1 MPELRVVAVSNDG
14 TRLVLKAADSTEYTL
29 PIDERLRAAVRGDRP
44 RLGQIEI
51 EVESHL
57 RPRDIQA
64 RIRAGATAEEV
75 AQLAGIPV
83 DRVRRFE
90 GPVLAERAFMA
101 ERARKT
107 PVRRPGENA
116 GPQLGEA
123 VQERLLLRGAEK
135 DTVQWDSW
143 RRDDGTW
150 EVLLVYRV
158 AGEPHSASWT
168 YDPPRRLVQ
177 AVDDEARS
185 LIGESDDLAAPEPSF
200 PFVPRIAR
208 LPRDRPLD
216 RARGTSRPSLPPLRA
231 RRGDRASERDS
242 LTSLLEAVPSFR
254 GDMVVPGTALRAR
267 TAGGARRANRRRR
280 SPRPPRPR
288 PVPPTRTSSC
298 PARSA
303 ATATGSSAPPTARPR
318 RTASVRAAARRSRA
332 GTRSCSARGARSRS
346 SGLRQSDRSH
356 ATVSPVSA
364 CCRLATVR
372 RRQVGIVRCGP
383 VSFRRGPG
391 ARATATGGRAPR
403 RPGGPASEDHSDH
416 EPTYRAAGM
425 PATASASTSWAPET
439 PEPQ

>member
-75 AQLAGIPV
+75 AQMAGIPV

-107 PVRRPGENA
+107 PVRRPGENS
-116 GPQLGEA
+116 GPPLGEA
-123 VQERLLLRGAEK
+123 VHERLLLRGAEK

-216 RARGTSRPSLPPLRA
+216 RPGDRERPSLPA
-231 RRGDRASERDS
+231 QASEPPEESTTATASGERDS

-254 GDMVVPGTALRAR
+254 GDLVVPERAPEPAAEEPESESEAEEPPAPAAS
-267 TAGGARRANRRRR
+267 AGSAYADVLMPRSVGSHRDRLVGSTDRQAEADGVRPGRRAA
-280 SPRPPRPR
+280 
-288 PVPPTRTSSC
+288 VPSWDEI
-298 PARSA
+298 
-303 ATATGSSAPPTARPR
+303 
-318 RTASVRAAARRSRA
+318 VF
-332 GTRSCSARGARSRS
+332 GTRRKK
-346 SGLRQSDRSH
+346 Q
-356 ATVSPVSA
+356 
-364 CCRLATVR
+364 
-372 RRQVGIVRCGP
+372 
-383 VSFRRGPG
+383 
-391 ARATATGGRAPR
+391 
-403 RPGGPASEDHSDH
+403 E
-416 EPTYRAAGM
+416 
-425 PATASASTSWAPET
+425 
-439 PEPQ
+439 

>member
-1 MPELRVVAVSNDG
+1 MTSAGTTREVPMPELRVVAVSNDG

-64 RIRAGATAEEV
+64 RIRAGASAEEV
-75 AQLAGIPV
+75 ASMAGIPV

-123 VQERLLLRGAEK
+123 VQDRLMMRGVEK

-158 AGEPHSASWT
+158 AGEPHAASWT
-168 YDPPRRLVQ
+168 YDPPRRLV
-177 AVDDEARS
+177 AAIDDEARA
-185 LIGESDDLAAPEPSF
+185 LIGEADDTTVAPEPSF

-216 RARGTSRPSLPPLRA
+216 GPIDRERRPDRLAPPA
-231 RRGDRASERDS
+231 PEPAVSASSSDDAVAADGRDS

-254 GDMVVPGTALRAR
+254 GDLVVPERPPLPAAETPVPQVHELDDDEEAEEPPAASAGAGSAYADVLMPRAVAGHRDRLTGTTDRQAEADGVRP
-267 TAGGARRANRRRR
+267 GRRAA
-280 SPRPPRPR
+280 
-288 PVPPTRTSSC
+288 VPSWDEI
-298 PARSA
+298 
-303 ATATGSSAPPTARPR
+303 
-318 RTASVRAAARRSRA
+318 VF
-332 GTRSCSARGARSRS
+332 GTRRKKK
-346 SGLRQSDRSH
+346 
-356 ATVSPVSA
+356 
-364 CCRLATVR
+364 
-372 RRQVGIVRCGP
+372 
-383 VSFRRGPG
+383 
-391 ARATATGGRAPR
+391 
-403 RPGGPASEDHSDH
+403 E
-416 EPTYRAAGM
+416 
-425 PATASASTSWAPET
+425 
-439 PEPQ
+439 

>member
-107 PVRRPGENA
+107 PVRRPGENS
-116 GPQLGEA
+116 GPPLGEA

-177 AVDDEARS
+177 AVDDEARM
-185 LIGESDDLAAPEPSF
+185 LIGETDDLAAPEPSF

-216 RARGTSRPSLPPLRA
+216 RSADRERPSLPA
-231 RRGDRASERDS
+231 QASEPAEESTGERDS

-254 GDMVVPGTALRAR
+254 GDLVVPERPAPEPEEEPVAEPEAEEPPAPAAS
-267 TAGGARRANRRRR
+267 AGSAYADVLMPRSVGSHRDRLIGATDRQAEADGVRPGRRAA
-280 SPRPPRPR
+280 
-288 PVPPTRTSSC
+288 VPSWDEI
-298 PARSA
+298 
-303 ATATGSSAPPTARPR
+303 
-318 RTASVRAAARRSRA
+318 VF
-332 GTRSCSARGARSRS
+332 GTRRKK
-346 SGLRQSDRSH
+346 Q
-356 ATVSPVSA
+356 
-364 CCRLATVR
+364 
-372 RRQVGIVRCGP
+372 
-383 VSFRRGPG
+383 
-391 ARATATGGRAPR
+391 
-403 RPGGPASEDHSDH
+403 E
-416 EPTYRAAGM
+416 
-425 PATASASTSWAPET
+425 
-439 PEPQ
+439 

>member
-29 PIDERLRAAVRGDRP
+29 PIDERLRAAVRNDRA

-64 RIRAGATAEEV
+64 RIRAGASAEEV
-75 AQLAGIPV
+75 AQLGGIPV

-107 PVRRPGENA
+107 PVRRPGENT

-123 VQERLLLRGAEK
+123 VQERLTLRGAEK

-177 AVDDEARS
+177 AVDDEARA
-185 LIGESDDLAAPEPSF
+185 LIGETDDTIASQEPSF

-216 RARGTSRPSLPPLRA
+216 RALDRQMERPPAPLA
-231 RRGDRASERDS
+231 EPEEGGGERDS

-254 GDMVVPGTALRAR
+254 GDMVVPERPAPPEPPAAEPVQEPEAEEPVAPAASAGAGSAYADVLMPRSVAGHRDRLTGTTDRQAEADGVRP
-267 TAGGARRANRRRR
+267 GRRAA
-280 SPRPPRPR
+280 
-288 PVPPTRTSSC
+288 VPSWDEI
-298 PARSA
+298 
-303 ATATGSSAPPTARPR
+303 
-318 RTASVRAAARRSRA
+318 VF
-332 GTRSCSARGARSRS
+332 GTRRKK
-346 SGLRQSDRSH
+346 QD
-356 ATVSPVSA
+356 
-364 CCRLATVR
+364 
-372 RRQVGIVRCGP
+372 
-383 VSFRRGPG
+383 
-391 ARATATGGRAPR
+391 
-403 RPGGPASEDHSDH
+403 
-416 EPTYRAAGM
+416 
-425 PATASASTSWAPET
+425 
-439 PEPQ
+439 

>member
-14 TRLVLKAADSTEYTL
+14 TRLVLKAADATEYTL

-116 GPQLGEA
+116 AGPQLGEA
-123 VQERLLLRGAEK
+123 VQERLLLRGADK

-150 EVLLVYRV
+150 EVLLVYMV

-208 LPRDRPLD
+208 LPRERAERSMDRALD
-216 RARGTSRPSLPPLRA
+216 RALERPSLPA
-231 RRGDRASERDS
+231 QASEPAEEMTEERDS

-254 GDMVVPGTALRAR
+254 GDLVVPERPTEPDPEEPVVEPAAEEPPAPAAS
-267 TAGGARRANRRRR
+267 AGSAYADVLMPRSVGSHRDRLIGATDRQAEADGVRPGRRAA
-280 SPRPPRPR
+280 
-288 PVPPTRTSSC
+288 VPSWDEI
-298 PARSA
+298 
-303 ATATGSSAPPTARPR
+303 
-318 RTASVRAAARRSRA
+318 VF
-332 GTRSCSARGARSRS
+332 GTRRKK
-346 SGLRQSDRSH
+346 Q
-356 ATVSPVSA
+356 
-364 CCRLATVR
+364 
-372 RRQVGIVRCGP
+372 
-383 VSFRRGPG
+383 
-391 ARATATGGRAPR
+391 
-403 RPGGPASEDHSDH
+403 E
-416 EPTYRAAGM
+416 
-425 PATASASTSWAPET
+425 
-439 PEPQ
+439 

>member
-75 AQLAGIPV
+75 AQMAGIPV
-83 DRVRRFE
+83 ERVRRFE

-107 PVRRPGENA
+107 SVRRPGENS
-116 GPQLGEA
+116 GPPLGEA

-135 DTVQWDSW
+135 DTTLWDSW

-150 EVLLVYRV
+150 EVMLVYRV

-177 AVDDEARS
+177 AVDDEARA
-185 LIGESDDLAAPEPSF
+185 LIGETDDLAAPEPSF

-216 RARGTSRPSLPPLRA
+216 RSLDRELREPRERPSLPAAAADAAEEAPAER
-231 RRGDRASERDS
+231 ERDS

-254 GDMVVPGTALRAR
+254 GDLVVPERPTEPPAEEPVEEAEAEEPPAPAAS
-267 TAGGARRANRRRR
+267 AGSAYADILMPRSVGSHRDRLTGSTDRQAEADGVRPGRRAA
-280 SPRPPRPR
+280 
-288 PVPPTRTSSC
+288 VPSWDEI
-298 PARSA
+298 
-303 ATATGSSAPPTARPR
+303 
-318 RTASVRAAARRSRA
+318 VF
-332 GTRSCSARGARSRS
+332 GTRRKK
-346 SGLRQSDRSH
+346 Q
-356 ATVSPVSA
+356 
-364 CCRLATVR
+364 
-372 RRQVGIVRCGP
+372 
-383 VSFRRGPG
+383 
-391 ARATATGGRAPR
+391 
-403 RPGGPASEDHSDH
+403 E
-416 EPTYRAAGM
+416 
-425 PATASASTSWAPET
+425 
-439 PEPQ
+439 

>member
-1 MPELRVVAVSNDG
+1 VAVSNDG

-64 RIRAGATAEEV
+64 RIRAGASAEEV

-123 VQERLLLRGAEK
+123 VQERLTLRGAEK

-168 YDPPRRLVQ
+168 YDPPRRLVA

-185 LIGESDDLAAPEPSF
+185 LIGESDDLAATPEPSF

-216 RARGTSRPSLPPLRA
+216 RALERPERPALPSPEPVEE
-231 RRGDRASERDS
+231 SERDS

-254 GDMVVPGTALRAR
+254 GDMVVPERPSEPPEEPAVEPEAEEPPAPAAS
-267 TAGGARRANRRRR
+267 AGSAYADVLMPRSVGAHRDRLIGSTDRQAEADGVRPGRRAA
-280 SPRPPRPR
+280 
-288 PVPPTRTSSC
+288 VPSWDEI
-298 PARSA
+298 
-303 ATATGSSAPPTARPR
+303 
-318 RTASVRAAARRSRA
+318 VF
-332 GTRSCSARGARSRS
+332 GTRRKK
-346 SGLRQSDRSH
+346 QD
-356 ATVSPVSA
+356 
-364 CCRLATVR
+364 
-372 RRQVGIVRCGP
+372 
-383 VSFRRGPG
+383 
-391 ARATATGGRAPR
+391 
-403 RPGGPASEDHSDH
+403 
-416 EPTYRAAGM
+416 
-425 PATASASTSWAPET
+425 
-439 PEPQ
+439 

>member
-1 MPELRVVAVSNDG
+1 MTSAGTTREVPMPELRVVAVSNDG

-64 RIRAGATAEEV
+64 RIRAGASAEEV

-123 VQERLLLRGAEK
+123 VQERLLIRGAEK

-150 EVLLVYRV
+150 EVLLVYLV

-216 RARGTSRPSLPPLRA
+216 RALDRQMERPSLPPSEPVDEGA
-231 RRGDRASERDS
+231 GDRDS

-254 GDMVVPGTALRAR
+254 GDMVVPERPSTTELPPAEEPAPEPE
-267 TAGGARRANRRRR
+267 TEEPPAPAASAGAGSAYADVLMPRSVGSHRDRLVGATDRQAEADGVRPGRRAA
-280 SPRPPRPR
+280 
-288 PVPPTRTSSC
+288 VPSWDEI
-298 PARSA
+298 
-303 ATATGSSAPPTARPR
+303 
-318 RTASVRAAARRSRA
+318 VF
-332 GTRSCSARGARSRS
+332 GTRRKK
-346 SGLRQSDRSH
+346 QD
-356 ATVSPVSA
+356 
-364 CCRLATVR
+364 
-372 RRQVGIVRCGP
+372 
-383 VSFRRGPG
+383 
-391 ARATATGGRAPR
+391 
-403 RPGGPASEDHSDH
+403 
-416 EPTYRAAGM
+416 
-425 PATASASTSWAPET
+425 
-439 PEPQ
+439 

>member
-29 PIDERLRAAVRGDRP
+29 PIDERLRAAVRNDRA

-64 RIRAGATAEEV
+64 RIRAGASAEEV
-75 AQLAGIPV
+75 AQFAGIPV

-107 PVRRPGENA
+107 PVRRPGENT

-123 VQERLLLRGAEK
+123 VQERLLLRGADKE
-135 DTVQWDSW
+135 TVQWDSW

-185 LIGESDDLAAPEPSF
+185 LIGETDEVAAPEPSF

-216 RARGTSRPSLPPLRA
+216 RALDRQIERPAPPPPPEPEERI
-231 RRGDRASERDS
+231 GGVTASERDS

-254 GDMVVPGTALRAR
+254 GDMVVPERPSQPEPSAIEPAAQEPEAEEPPAASAGAGSAYADVLMPRAVAGHRDRLTGTTDRQAEADGVRP
-267 TAGGARRANRRRR
+267 GRRAA
-280 SPRPPRPR
+280 
-288 PVPPTRTSSC
+288 VPSWDEI
-298 PARSA
+298 
-303 ATATGSSAPPTARPR
+303 
-318 RTASVRAAARRSRA
+318 VF
-332 GTRSCSARGARSRS
+332 GTRRKK
-346 SGLRQSDRSH
+346 QD
-356 ATVSPVSA
+356 
-364 CCRLATVR
+364 
-372 RRQVGIVRCGP
+372 
-383 VSFRRGPG
+383 
-391 ARATATGGRAPR
+391 
-403 RPGGPASEDHSDH
+403 
-416 EPTYRAAGM
+416 
-425 PATASASTSWAPET
+425 
-439 PEPQ
+439 

>member
-1 MPELRVVAVSNDG
+1 MTSAGTTREVPMPELRVVAVSNDG

-29 PIDERLRAAVRGDRP
+29 PIDERLRAAVRNDRA

-64 RIRAGATAEEV
+64 RIRAGASAEEV

-107 PVRRPGENA
+107 PVRRPGENS

-158 AGEPHSASWT
+158 AGEVHTASWT

-177 AVDDEARS
+177 AVDDEARA
-185 LIGESDDLAAPEPSF
+185 LIGETDDTIAAAPEPSF

-216 RARGTSRPSLPPLRA
+216 RAL
-231 RRGDRASERDS
+231 DRQLDRHQLERTPAPVEPEDERDS

-254 GDMVVPGTALRAR
+254 GDMVVPEQPDSSEHAEEPAAEEPPAPAASAGAGAAYADVLMPRAVSGHRDRLTGTTDRQAEADGVRP
-267 TAGGARRANRRRR
+267 GRRAA
-280 SPRPPRPR
+280 
-288 PVPPTRTSSC
+288 VPSWDEI
-298 PARSA
+298 
-303 ATATGSSAPPTARPR
+303 
-318 RTASVRAAARRSRA
+318 VF
-332 GTRSCSARGARSRS
+332 GTRRKK
-346 SGLRQSDRSH
+346 QD
-356 ATVSPVSA
+356 
-364 CCRLATVR
+364 
-372 RRQVGIVRCGP
+372 
-383 VSFRRGPG
+383 
-391 ARATATGGRAPR
+391 
-403 RPGGPASEDHSDH
+403 
-416 EPTYRAAGM
+416 
-425 PATASASTSWAPET
+425 
-439 PEPQ
+439 

>member
-29 PIDERLRAAVRGDRP
+29 PIDERLRAAVRNDRA

-64 RIRAGATAEEV
+64 RIRAGASAEEV

-107 PVRRPGENA
+107 PVRRPGENT

-123 VQERLLLRGAEK
+123 VAERLLLRGADKES
-135 DTVQWDSW
+135 VQWDSW

-158 AGEPHSASWT
+158 ATEPHSASWT

-177 AVDDEARS
+177 AVDDEARA
-185 LIGESDDLAAPEPSF
+185 LIGESDDTPEPSF

-216 RARGTSRPSLPPLRA
+216 RALDRQTSERGERTAQSGGEDDETQVAEEAAAGERER
-231 RRGDRASERDS
+231 ERDS

-254 GDMVVPGTALRAR
+254 GDMVVPESVKSAQSEEESEAEVEEPPAPAASAGAGSAYADVLMPRAVAGHRDRLTGTTDRQAEADGVRP
-267 TAGGARRANRRRR
+267 GRRAA
-280 SPRPPRPR
+280 
-288 PVPPTRTSSC
+288 VPSWDEI
-298 PARSA
+298 
-303 ATATGSSAPPTARPR
+303 
-318 RTASVRAAARRSRA
+318 VF
-332 GTRSCSARGARSRS
+332 GTRRKK
-346 SGLRQSDRSH
+346 
-356 ATVSPVSA
+356 
-364 CCRLATVR
+364 
-372 RRQVGIVRCGP
+372 
-383 VSFRRGPG
+383 
-391 ARATATGGRAPR
+391 
-403 RPGGPASEDHSDH
+403 
-416 EPTYRAAGM
+416 
-425 PATASASTSWAPET
+425 PE
-439 PEPQ
+439 

>member
-1 MPELRVVAVSNDG
+1 MTSAGTTREVPMPELRVVAVSNDG

-29 PIDERLRAAVRGDRP
+29 PIDERLRAAVRNDRA

-64 RIRAGATAEEV
+64 RIRAGASAEEV

-107 PVRRPGENA
+107 PVRRPGENT

-123 VQERLLLRGAEK
+123 VAERLLLRGAEK
-135 DTVQWDSW
+135 ETVQWDSW

-158 AGEPHSASWT
+158 AGEPHSATWT

-177 AVDDEARS
+177 AVDDEARA
-185 LIGESDDLAAPEPSF
+185 LIGETDDTPEPSF

-216 RARGTSRPSLPPLRA
+216 RTADRSVPSIPGPAQETGERA
-231 RRGDRASERDS
+231 AERERERDS

-254 GDMVVPGTALRAR
+254 GDMVVPDTAA
-267 TAGGARRANRRRR
+267 
-280 SPRPPRPR
+280 
-288 PVPPTRTSSC
+288 
-298 PARSA
+298 PAA
-303 ATATGSSAPPTARPR
+303 ATTAAEE
-318 RTASVRAAARRSRA
+318 TEEEAEAA
-332 GTRSCSARGARSRS
+332 
-346 SGLRQSDRSH
+346 
-356 ATVSPVSA
+356 
-364 CCRLATVR
+364 
-372 RRQVGIVRCGP
+372 
-383 VSFRRGPG
+383 
-391 ARATATGGRAPR
+391 
-403 RPGGPASEDHSDH
+403 
-416 EPTYRAAGM
+416 EP
-425 PATASASTSWAPET
+425 PATASAAGAGSAYADVLMPRSVAGHRERLTGTTDRQAEADGVRPGRRAAVPSWDEIVFGT
-439 PEPQ
+439 RRKKQE

>member
-29 PIDERLRAAVRGDRP
+29 PIDERLRAAVRNDRA

-64 RIRAGATAEEV
+64 RIRAGASAEEV
-75 AQLAGIPV
+75 AQMAGIPV
-83 DRVRRFE
+83 ERVRRFE

-107 PVRRPGENA
+107 PVRRQGETT

-123 VQERLLLRGAEK
+123 VAERLLLRGAEK
-135 DTVQWDSW
+135 DTVLWDSW

-177 AVDDEARS
+177 AVDDEARA
-185 LIGESDDLAAPEPSF
+185 LIGETTQAQAQAQEPSF

-216 RARGTSRPSLPPLRA
+216 RALDRPTERQDREARA
-231 RRGDRASERDS
+231 EEQQAEERDS

-254 GDMVVPGTALRAR
+254 GDMVVPAPPSGPPDAVPAAAEVPQEPAEETAPAASAGSAYADVLMPRAVAGHRDRLVGTTDRQAEADGVRP
-267 TAGGARRANRRRR
+267 GRRATVPSWDEIVFGSRRKK
-280 SPRPPRPR
+280 
-288 PVPPTRTSSC
+288 
-298 PARSA
+298 
-303 ATATGSSAPPTARPR
+303 
-318 RTASVRAAARRSRA
+318 
-332 GTRSCSARGARSRS
+332 
-346 SGLRQSDRSH
+346 Q
-356 ATVSPVSA
+356 
-364 CCRLATVR
+364 
-372 RRQVGIVRCGP
+372 
-383 VSFRRGPG
+383 
-391 ARATATGGRAPR
+391 
-403 RPGGPASEDHSDH
+403 E
-416 EPTYRAAGM
+416 
-425 PATASASTSWAPET
+425 
-439 PEPQ
+439 

>member
-29 PIDERLRAAVRGDRP
+29 PIDERLRAAVRNDRA

-64 RIRAGATAEEV
+64 RIRAGASAEEV

-107 PVRRPGENA
+107 PVRRPGENT

-123 VQERLLLRGAEK
+123 VQERLLLRGADK
-135 DTVQWDSW
+135 DSVQWDSW

-150 EVLLVYRV
+150 EVLLVYLV

-185 LIGESDDLAAPEPSF
+185 LIGESDDTITTVPEPSF

-216 RARGTSRPSLPPLRA
+216 RALDRQLERPTPPPEPVA
-231 RRGDRASERDS
+231 DESDS

-254 GDMVVPGTALRAR
+254 GDMVVPERPTAPPEPPETEPAVEPEVEEPPAPAASAGAGSAYADVLMPRTVAGHRDRLTGTTDRQAEADGVRP
-267 TAGGARRANRRRR
+267 GRRAA
-280 SPRPPRPR
+280 
-288 PVPPTRTSSC
+288 VPSWDEI
-298 PARSA
+298 
-303 ATATGSSAPPTARPR
+303 
-318 RTASVRAAARRSRA
+318 VF
-332 GTRSCSARGARSRS
+332 GTRRKK
-346 SGLRQSDRSH
+346 QD
-356 ATVSPVSA
+356 
-364 CCRLATVR
+364 
-372 RRQVGIVRCGP
+372 
-383 VSFRRGPG
+383 
-391 ARATATGGRAPR
+391 
-403 RPGGPASEDHSDH
+403 
-416 EPTYRAAGM
+416 
-425 PATASASTSWAPET
+425 
-439 PEPQ
+439 

>member
-29 PIDERLRAAVRGDRP
+29 PIDERLRAAVRNDRA

-64 RIRAGATAEEV
+64 RIRSGASAEEV
-75 AQLAGIPV
+75 AQMAGIPV
-83 DRVRRFE
+83 ERVRRFE

-107 PVRRPGENA
+107 PVRRQGEST

-123 VQERLLLRGAEK
+123 VSERLLLRGAEK
-135 DTVQWDSW
+135 DTVLWDSW

-185 LIGESDDLAAPEPSF
+185 LIGETTQAQQQAQEPSF

-216 RARGTSRPSLPPLRA
+216 RALERQLDRQDRQDRDGRDPREAREAREARA
-231 RRGDRASERDS
+231 EERTAEAEERDS

-254 GDMVVPGTALRAR
+254 GDMVVP
-267 TAGGARRANRRRR
+267 
-280 SPRPPRPR
+280 
-288 PVPPTRTSSC
+288 
-298 PARSA
+298 
-303 ATATGSSAPPTARPR
+303 APPTAPPD
-318 RTASVRAAARRSRA
+318 AVPAAADPAAEVEQETAAPAASAGSAYADVLMPRAVAGHRDRLVGTTDRQAEADGVRPGRR
-332 GTRSCSARGARSRS
+332 
-346 SGLRQSDRSH
+346 
-356 ATVSPVSA
+356 ATVPSWDEIVFGS
-364 CCRLATVR
+364 R
-372 RRQVGIVRCGP
+372 RKKQ
-383 VSFRRGPG
+383 
-391 ARATATGGRAPR
+391 
-403 RPGGPASEDHSDH
+403 E
-416 EPTYRAAGM
+416 
-425 PATASASTSWAPET
+425 
-439 PEPQ
+439 

>member
-29 PIDERLRAAVRGDRP
+29 PIDERLRAAVRNDRA

-64 RIRAGATAEEV
+64 RIRAGASAEEV
-75 AQLAGIPV
+75 AQFAGIPV

-107 PVRRPGENA
+107 PVRRPGENT

-123 VQERLLLRGAEK
+123 VQERLLLRGADKE
-135 DTVQWDSW
+135 TVQWDSW

-185 LIGESDDLAAPEPSF
+185 LIGETDDVAAPEPSF

-216 RARGTSRPSLPPLRA
+216 RALDRQMERPTAPPPPSEPEEHI
-231 RRGDRASERDS
+231 ASVSAGERDS

-254 GDMVVPGTALRAR
+254 GDMVVPERPAPPEPPAIEPAAQEPEADEPPAAAASAGAGSAYADVLMPRAVAGHRDRLTGTTDRQAEADGVRP
-267 TAGGARRANRRRR
+267 GRRAA
-280 SPRPPRPR
+280 
-288 PVPPTRTSSC
+288 VPTWDEI
-298 PARSA
+298 
-303 ATATGSSAPPTARPR
+303 
-318 RTASVRAAARRSRA
+318 VF
-332 GTRSCSARGARSRS
+332 GTRRKK
-346 SGLRQSDRSH
+346 QD
-356 ATVSPVSA
+356 
-364 CCRLATVR
+364 
-372 RRQVGIVRCGP
+372 
-383 VSFRRGPG
+383 
-391 ARATATGGRAPR
+391 
-403 RPGGPASEDHSDH
+403 
-416 EPTYRAAGM
+416 
-425 PATASASTSWAPET
+425 
-439 PEPQ
+439 

>member
-150 EVLLVYRV
+150 EVLLVYCV

-177 AVDDEARS
+177 AVDEEARS
-185 LIGESDDLAAPEPSF
+185 LIGESEDLGAPEPSF

-216 RARGTSRPSLPPLRA
+216 RALDRPSLPPA
-231 RRGDRASERDS
+231 EPTEEAVGERDS

-254 GDMVVPGTALRAR
+254 GDMVVPERPSETASIEEPPALEEEPEVEEPPAPAAS
-267 TAGGARRANRRRR
+267 AGSAYADVLMPRSVASHRDRLIGATDRQAEADGVRPGRRAA
-280 SPRPPRPR
+280 
-288 PVPPTRTSSC
+288 VPSWDEI
-298 PARSA
+298 
-303 ATATGSSAPPTARPR
+303 
-318 RTASVRAAARRSRA
+318 VF
-332 GTRSCSARGARSRS
+332 GTRRKK
-346 SGLRQSDRSH
+346 Q
-356 ATVSPVSA
+356 
-364 CCRLATVR
+364 
-372 RRQVGIVRCGP
+372 
-383 VSFRRGPG
+383 
-391 ARATATGGRAPR
+391 
-403 RPGGPASEDHSDH
+403 E
-416 EPTYRAAGM
+416 
-425 PATASASTSWAPET
+425 
-439 PEPQ
+439 

>member
-1 MPELRVVAVSNDG
+1 VTSAGTTREVPMPELRVVAVSNDG

-116 GPQLGEA
+116 AGPQLGEA

-150 EVLLVYRV
+150 EVLLVYLV

-177 AVDDEARS
+177 AVDEEARS
-185 LIGESDDLAAPEPSF
+185 LIGESEDLATAEPSF

-208 LPRDRPLD
+208 LPRDRPMDRALD
-216 RARGTSRPSLPPLRA
+216 RQERPVLPSPSPEPA
-231 RRGDRASERDS
+231 EESTGERDS

-254 GDMVVPGTALRAR
+254 GDLVVPE
-267 TAGGARRANRRRR
+267 
-280 SPRPPRPR
+280 RPSEP
-288 PVPPTRTSSC
+288 
-298 PARSA
+298 A
-303 ATATGSSAPPTARPR
+303 ATEEPAPEPETEEP
-318 RTASVRAAARRSRA
+318 
-332 GTRSCSARGARSRS
+332 
-346 SGLRQSDRSH
+346 
-356 ATVSPVSA
+356 P
-364 CCRLATVR
+364 
-372 RRQVGIVRCGP
+372 
-383 VSFRRGPG
+383 
-391 ARATATGGRAPR
+391 AP
-403 RPGGPASEDHSDH
+403 A
-416 EPTYRAAGM
+416 
-425 PATASASTSWAPET
+425 ASAGSAYADVLMPRSVGSHRDRLIGSTDRQAEADGVA
-439 PEPQ
+439 

>member
-1 MPELRVVAVSNDG
+1 MTSAGTTREVPMPELRVVAVSNDG

-29 PIDERLRAAVRGDRP
+29 PIDERLRAAVRNDRA
-44 RLGQIEI
+44 RLNQIEI

-64 RIRAGATAEEV
+64 RIRAGASAEEV

-107 PVRRPGENA
+107 PVRRPGENT

-135 DTVQWDSW
+135 DSVQWDSW

-158 AGEPHSASWT
+158 AGEPHSGSWT
-168 YDPPRRLVQ
+168 YDPPRRLVV

-185 LIGESDDLAAPEPSF
+185 LIGETDDLPTAPEPSF

-216 RARGTSRPSLPPLRA
+216 RTLDRQPERPVPVAPA
-231 RRGDRASERDS
+231 PEPEEERDT

-254 GDMVVPGTALRAR
+254 GDLVVPERADSPAEEAEAEEPPAASAGAGAGSAYADVLMPRTVAGHRERLTGTTDRQAEADGVRP
-267 TAGGARRANRRRR
+267 GRRAA
-280 SPRPPRPR
+280 
-288 PVPPTRTSSC
+288 VPSWDEI
-298 PARSA
+298 
-303 ATATGSSAPPTARPR
+303 
-318 RTASVRAAARRSRA
+318 VF
-332 GTRSCSARGARSRS
+332 GTRRKK
-346 SGLRQSDRSH
+346 Q
-356 ATVSPVSA
+356 
-364 CCRLATVR
+364 
-372 RRQVGIVRCGP
+372 
-383 VSFRRGPG
+383 
-391 ARATATGGRAPR
+391 
-403 RPGGPASEDHSDH
+403 E
-416 EPTYRAAGM
+416 
-425 PATASASTSWAPET
+425 
-439 PEPQ
+439 

>member
-14 TRLVLKAADSTEYTL
+14 TRLVLKAGDSTEYTL
-29 PIDERLRAAVRGDRP
+29 PIDERLRAAVRNDRA
-44 RLGQIEI
+44 RLNQIEI

-64 RIRAGATAEEV
+64 RIRAGASAEEV

-107 PVRRPGENA
+107 PVRRPGENT

-123 VQERLLLRGAEK
+123 VQERLSLRGAEK
-135 DTVQWDSW
+135 ESVQWDSW

-150 EVLLVYRV
+150 EVLLVYLV

-168 YDPPRRLVQ
+168 YDPPRRLVV

-185 LIGESDDLAAPEPSF
+185 LIGESDDLPATPEPSF

-216 RARGTSRPSLPPLRA
+216 RALDRQLERPTAPPP
-231 RRGDRASERDS
+231 DPEEERDT

-254 GDMVVPGTALRAR
+254 GDMVVPERPTEPPAAEDEAEEPPAPAASAGAGSAYADVLMPRTVAGHRDRLTGTTDRQAEADGVRP
-267 TAGGARRANRRRR
+267 GRRAA
-280 SPRPPRPR
+280 
-288 PVPPTRTSSC
+288 VPSWDEI
-298 PARSA
+298 
-303 ATATGSSAPPTARPR
+303 
-318 RTASVRAAARRSRA
+318 VF
-332 GTRSCSARGARSRS
+332 GTRRKK
-346 SGLRQSDRSH
+346 Q
-356 ATVSPVSA
+356 
-364 CCRLATVR
+364 
-372 RRQVGIVRCGP
+372 
-383 VSFRRGPG
+383 
-391 ARATATGGRAPR
+391 
-403 RPGGPASEDHSDH
+403 E
-416 EPTYRAAGM
+416 
-425 PATASASTSWAPET
+425 
-439 PEPQ
+439 

>member
-107 PVRRPGENA
+107 PVRRPGENS
-116 GPQLGEA
+116 GPPLGEA
-123 VQERLLLRGAEK
+123 VQERLTHRGAEK

-150 EVLLVYRV
+150 EVLLVYLV

-177 AVDDEARS
+177 SVDDEARS
-185 LIGESDDLAAPEPSF
+185 LIGESEDLAAPEPSF

-216 RARGTSRPSLPPLRA
+216 RDRLMLPPPPPPPEPVEESA
-231 RRGDRASERDS
+231 ERDS

-254 GDMVVPGTALRAR
+254 GDLVVPERPSVEPEEPVDEPVEEEPPAPAAS
-267 TAGGARRANRRRR
+267 AGSAYADVLMPRSVASHRDRLVGSTDRQAEADGVRPGRRAA
-280 SPRPPRPR
+280 
-288 PVPPTRTSSC
+288 VPSWDEI
-298 PARSA
+298 
-303 ATATGSSAPPTARPR
+303 
-318 RTASVRAAARRSRA
+318 VF
-332 GTRSCSARGARSRS
+332 GTRRKK
-346 SGLRQSDRSH
+346 Q
-356 ATVSPVSA
+356 
-364 CCRLATVR
+364 
-372 RRQVGIVRCGP
+372 
-383 VSFRRGPG
+383 
-391 ARATATGGRAPR
+391 
-403 RPGGPASEDHSDH
+403 E
-416 EPTYRAAGM
+416 
-425 PATASASTSWAPET
+425 
-439 PEPQ
+439 

>member
-29 PIDERLRAAVRGDRP
+29 PIDERLRAAVRNDRA

-64 RIRAGATAEEV
+64 RIRAGASAEEV
-75 AQLAGIPV
+75 ASMAGIPV
-83 DRVRRFE
+83 ERVRRFE

-107 PVRRPGENA
+107 PVRRQGEST

-123 VQERLLLRGAEK
+123 VSERLLLRGAEK
-135 DTVQWDSW
+135 DTVLWDSW

-168 YDPPRRLVQ
+168 YDPPRRLVA
-177 AVDDEARS
+177 AVDDEARA
-185 LIGESDDLAAPEPSF
+185 LIGENAAQQESAKEPSF

-216 RARGTSRPSLPPLRA
+216 RALDRQLERTDRPDREARA
-231 RRGDRASERDS
+231 EERPEPEERDS

-254 GDMVVPGTALRAR
+254 GDMVVP
-267 TAGGARRANRRRR
+267 
-280 SPRPPRPR
+280 
-288 PVPPTRTSSC
+288 
-298 PARSA
+298 
-303 ATATGSSAPPTARPR
+303 APP
-318 RTASVRAAARRSRA
+318 
-332 GTRSCSARGARSRS
+332 
-346 SGLRQSDRSH
+346 
-356 ATVSPVSA
+356 
-364 CCRLATVR
+364 
-372 RRQVGIVRCGP
+372 GP
-383 VSFRRGPG
+383 PGPPD
-391 ARATATGGRAPR
+391 T
-403 RPGGPASEDHSDH
+403 E
-416 EPTYRAAGM
+416 
-425 PATASASTSWAPET
+425 PATAAAETAEETEEEAAPAASAGSAYADVLMPRAVAGHRDRLVGTTDRQAEADGVRPGRRATVPSWDEIVFGSRRKKQ
-439 PEPQ
+439 E

>member
-64 RIRAGATAEEV
+64 RIRAGASAEEV
-75 AQLAGIPV
+75 AQFAGIPV

-107 PVRRPGENA
+107 PVRRPGETT

-123 VQERLLLRGAEK
+123 VQERLLLRGADKE
-135 DTVQWDSW
+135 TVQWDSW

-158 AGEPHSASWT
+158 ASEPHSASWT

-185 LIGESDDLAAPEPSF
+185 LIGESDDLAASAEPSF

-216 RARGTSRPSLPPLRA
+216 RALDRQMERPSLPSPPSEQDVEESAEER
-231 RRGDRASERDS
+231 ERDS

-254 GDMVVPGTALRAR
+254 GDMVVPERPSAPSTAS
-267 TAGGARRANRRRR
+267 TASTTSTTERPAVEEPPAPEPEAEEAPAPAASAGSAYADVLMPRSVGSHRDRLVGATDRQAEADGVRPGRRAA
-280 SPRPPRPR
+280 
-288 PVPPTRTSSC
+288 VPSWDEI
-298 PARSA
+298 
-303 ATATGSSAPPTARPR
+303 
-318 RTASVRAAARRSRA
+318 VF
-332 GTRSCSARGARSRS
+332 GTRRKK
-346 SGLRQSDRSH
+346 QD
-356 ATVSPVSA
+356 
-364 CCRLATVR
+364 
-372 RRQVGIVRCGP
+372 
-383 VSFRRGPG
+383 
-391 ARATATGGRAPR
+391 
-403 RPGGPASEDHSDH
+403 
-416 EPTYRAAGM
+416 
-425 PATASASTSWAPET
+425 
-439 PEPQ
+439 

>member
-75 AQLAGIPV
+75 AQMAGIPV

-177 AVDDEARS
+177 AVDEEARS
-185 LIGESDDLAAPEPSF
+185 LIGESEDLAATPEPSF

-216 RARGTSRPSLPPLRA
+216 RALDRERPSLPAPSLDEPA
-231 RRGDRASERDS
+231 AEESAGERDS

-254 GDMVVPGTALRAR
+254 GDLVVPERPAEEPEEEEPPAPEPEEEEPPAPAAS
-267 TAGGARRANRRRR
+267 AGSAYADVLMPRSVGSHRDRLIGSTDRQAEADGVRPGRRAA
-280 SPRPPRPR
+280 
-288 PVPPTRTSSC
+288 VPSWDEI
-298 PARSA
+298 
-303 ATATGSSAPPTARPR
+303 
-318 RTASVRAAARRSRA
+318 VF
-332 GTRSCSARGARSRS
+332 GTRRKK
-346 SGLRQSDRSH
+346 Q
-356 ATVSPVSA
+356 
-364 CCRLATVR
+364 
-372 RRQVGIVRCGP
+372 
-383 VSFRRGPG
+383 
-391 ARATATGGRAPR
+391 
-403 RPGGPASEDHSDH
+403 E
-416 EPTYRAAGM
+416 
-425 PATASASTSWAPET
+425 
-439 PEPQ
+439 

>member
-1 MPELRVVAVSNDG
+1 MTSAGTTREVTVPELRVVAVSNDG

-29 PIDERLRAAVRGDRP
+29 PIDERLRAAIRNDRA

-83 DRVRRFE
+83 ERVRRFE

-107 PVRRPGENA
+107 AVRRQGEST

-123 VQERLLLRGAEK
+123 VAERLLLRGAEK
-135 DTVQWDSW
+135 DSVLWDSW

-177 AVDDEARS
+177 AVDDEARA
-185 LIGESDDLAAPEPSF
+185 LIGETTQEAAQEPSY

-208 LPRDRPLD
+208 LPRDRALERPD
-216 RARGTSRPSLPPLRA
+216 RAERA
-231 RRGDRASERDS
+231 ERTAEERAEEERDS

-254 GDMVVPGTALRAR
+254 GDMVVPAQ
-267 TAGGARRANRRRR
+267 AGPPSTTSDTPAAAAVTEDGPEVPVAEEEAPPAPAASAGAGSAYADVLMPRSVGAHRDRLVGSTDRQAEADGVRPGRRATVPSWDEIVFGSRRKK
-280 SPRPPRPR
+280 
-288 PVPPTRTSSC
+288 
-298 PARSA
+298 
-303 ATATGSSAPPTARPR
+303 
-318 RTASVRAAARRSRA
+318 
-332 GTRSCSARGARSRS
+332 
-346 SGLRQSDRSH
+346 QD
-356 ATVSPVSA
+356 
-364 CCRLATVR
+364 
-372 RRQVGIVRCGP
+372 
-383 VSFRRGPG
+383 
-391 ARATATGGRAPR
+391 
-403 RPGGPASEDHSDH
+403 
-416 EPTYRAAGM
+416 
-425 PATASASTSWAPET
+425 
-439 PEPQ
+439 

>member
-107 PVRRPGENA
+107 PVRRPGENS
-116 GPQLGEA
+116 GPPLGEA
-123 VQERLLLRGAEK
+123 VAERLLLRGAEK

-158 AGEPHSASWT
+158 ADEPHSASWT

-177 AVDDEARS
+177 AVDDEARM
-185 LIGESDDLAAPEPSF
+185 LIGETDDLAAPEPSF

-216 RARGTSRPSLPPLRA
+216 RSADRERPSLPA
-231 RRGDRASERDS
+231 QASEPVEESTGERDS

-254 GDMVVPGTALRAR
+254 GDLVVPERPAPEPEDEPVAEPEAEEPPAPAAS
-267 TAGGARRANRRRR
+267 AGSAYADVLMPRSVGSHRDRLVGATDRQAEADGVRPGRRAA
-280 SPRPPRPR
+280 
-288 PVPPTRTSSC
+288 VPSWDEI
-298 PARSA
+298 
-303 ATATGSSAPPTARPR
+303 
-318 RTASVRAAARRSRA
+318 VF
-332 GTRSCSARGARSRS
+332 GTRRKK
-346 SGLRQSDRSH
+346 Q
-356 ATVSPVSA
+356 
-364 CCRLATVR
+364 
-372 RRQVGIVRCGP
+372 
-383 VSFRRGPG
+383 
-391 ARATATGGRAPR
+391 
-403 RPGGPASEDHSDH
+403 E
-416 EPTYRAAGM
+416 
-425 PATASASTSWAPET
+425 
-439 PEPQ
+439 

>member
-29 PIDERLRAAVRGDRP
+29 PIDERLRAAVRNDRA

-64 RIRAGATAEEV
+64 RIRAGASAEEV

-107 PVRRPGENA
+107 PVRRPGENT

-123 VQERLLLRGAEK
+123 VAERLLLRGADKES
-135 DTVQWDSW
+135 VQWDSW

-158 AGEPHSASWT
+158 ATEPHSASWT

-177 AVDDEARS
+177 AVDDEARA
-185 LIGESDDLAAPEPSF
+185 LIGESDDTPEPSF

-216 RARGTSRPSLPPLRA
+216 RALDRQTSERGERA
-231 RRGDRASERDS
+231 AQSGGEDDEPRVVEEATGERERDS

-254 GDMVVPGTALRAR
+254 GDMVVPESVKSPQSDEESEAEVGEPPAPAASAGAGSAYADVLMPRAVAGHRDRLTGTTDRQAEADGVRP
-267 TAGGARRANRRRR
+267 GRRAA
-280 SPRPPRPR
+280 
-288 PVPPTRTSSC
+288 VPSWDEI
-298 PARSA
+298 
-303 ATATGSSAPPTARPR
+303 
-318 RTASVRAAARRSRA
+318 VF
-332 GTRSCSARGARSRS
+332 GTRRKK
-346 SGLRQSDRSH
+346 
-356 ATVSPVSA
+356 
-364 CCRLATVR
+364 
-372 RRQVGIVRCGP
+372 
-383 VSFRRGPG
+383 
-391 ARATATGGRAPR
+391 
-403 RPGGPASEDHSDH
+403 
-416 EPTYRAAGM
+416 
-425 PATASASTSWAPET
+425 PE
-439 PEPQ
+439 

>member
-29 PIDERLRAAVRGDRP
+29 PIDERLRAAVRNDRA

-64 RIRAGATAEEV
+64 RIRAGASAEEV
-75 AQLAGIPV
+75 AQFAGIPV

-107 PVRRPGENA
+107 PVRRPGENT

-123 VQERLLLRGAEK
+123 VQERLLLRGADKE
-135 DTVQWDSW
+135 TVQWDSW

-185 LIGESDDLAAPEPSF
+185 LIGETDDVAAPEPSF

-216 RARGTSRPSLPPLRA
+216 RALDRQMERPAPPPPPEPDEHIVTA
-231 RRGDRASERDS
+231 SASERDS

-254 GDMVVPGTALRAR
+254 GDMVVPE
-267 TAGGARRANRRRR
+267 
-280 SPRPPRPR
+280 RPA
-288 PVPPTRTSSC
+288 PPE
-298 PARSA
+298 P
-303 ATATGSSAPPTARPR
+303 PPTAPGAQEPKADEPPAAAASAGAGSAYADVLMPRAVAGHRDRLTGTTDRQAEADGVRPGR
-318 RTASVRAAARRSRA
+318 RAAVPSWDEIVF
-332 GTRSCSARGARSRS
+332 GTRRKK
-346 SGLRQSDRSH
+346 QD
-356 ATVSPVSA
+356 
-364 CCRLATVR
+364 
-372 RRQVGIVRCGP
+372 
-383 VSFRRGPG
+383 
-391 ARATATGGRAPR
+391 
-403 RPGGPASEDHSDH
+403 
-416 EPTYRAAGM
+416 
-425 PATASASTSWAPET
+425 
-439 PEPQ
+439 

>member
-75 AQLAGIPV
+75 AQMAGIPV

-107 PVRRPGENA
+107 PVRRPGENS
-116 GPQLGEA
+116 GPPLGEA
-123 VQERLLLRGAEK
+123 VQERLLLRGADK

-216 RARGTSRPSLPPLRA
+216 RPGDRERPSLPAQASEPDEEALA
-231 RRGDRASERDS
+231 ITASSERDS

-254 GDMVVPGTALRAR
+254 GDLVVPERPAPEPEDEPAVEPEEEEPPAPAAS
-267 TAGGARRANRRRR
+267 AGSAYADVLMPRSVGSHRDRLIGATDRQAEADGVRPGRRAA
-280 SPRPPRPR
+280 
-288 PVPPTRTSSC
+288 VPSWDEI
-298 PARSA
+298 
-303 ATATGSSAPPTARPR
+303 
-318 RTASVRAAARRSRA
+318 VF
-332 GTRSCSARGARSRS
+332 GTRRKK
-346 SGLRQSDRSH
+346 Q
-356 ATVSPVSA
+356 
-364 CCRLATVR
+364 
-372 RRQVGIVRCGP
+372 
-383 VSFRRGPG
+383 
-391 ARATATGGRAPR
+391 
-403 RPGGPASEDHSDH
+403 E
-416 EPTYRAAGM
+416 
-425 PATASASTSWAPET
+425 
-439 PEPQ
+439 

>member
-29 PIDERLRAAVRGDRP
+29 PIDERLRAAVRNDRA

-64 RIRAGATAEEV
+64 RIRAGASAEEV
-75 AQLAGIPV
+75 AQFAGIPV

-107 PVRRPGENA
+107 PVRRPGENT

-123 VQERLLLRGAEK
+123 VQERLLLRGADKE
-135 DTVQWDSW
+135 TVQWDSW

-168 YDPPRRLVQ
+168 YDPPRLLVQ

-185 LIGESDDLAAPEPSF
+185 LIGETDDVAAPEPSF

-216 RARGTSRPSLPPLRA
+216 RALDRQMERPTAPPPPPEPEEHI
-231 RRGDRASERDS
+231 ASVSAGERDS

-254 GDMVVPGTALRAR
+254 GDMVVPERA
-267 TAGGARRANRRRR
+267 AQ
-280 SPRPPRPR
+280 PRPPAIEPAAQEPEADEPPAAAASAGAGSAYADVLMPRAVAGHRDRLTGTTDRQAEADGVRPGR
-288 PVPPTRTSSC
+288 
-298 PARSA
+298 
-303 ATATGSSAPPTARPR
+303 
-318 RTASVRAAARRSRA
+318 RAAVPTWDEIVF
-332 GTRSCSARGARSRS
+332 GTRRKK
-346 SGLRQSDRSH
+346 QD
-356 ATVSPVSA
+356 
-364 CCRLATVR
+364 
-372 RRQVGIVRCGP
+372 
-383 VSFRRGPG
+383 
-391 ARATATGGRAPR
+391 
-403 RPGGPASEDHSDH
+403 
-416 EPTYRAAGM
+416 
-425 PATASASTSWAPET
+425 
-439 PEPQ
+439 